1 MRLLFSLPMLVAL
14 LLQGVVTPASAQD
27 APAPREDDPSTTE
40 AALFLVL
47 PLGAKGLALGRAVTA
62 LPGAES
68 VWWNP
73 AGTASLEESRVTVF
87 RREDAVGEATAASV
101 LFRHQGLGVAGLSY
115 QLLDVGDQD
124 FRDQEGNVL
133 GTISFRNHL
142 ALVTA
147 ASALGPSVLV
157 GLNLK
162 LIQSRYSC
170 RGQCTDAGVTATT
183 YALDGG
189 LQLVDMGGLP
199 LRIGAMLAHA
209 GPDLQVQNEEQADP
223 LPVRIRLAAAYEVLG
238 HVVDGDD
245 FRLDLAVEL
254 EDRWRDVSRGRTSP
268 ATYVGAEFAAGGQ
281 ARLLLR
287 AGYVFGAA
295 LQVDGAAVGL
305 GVDYEGLDLSIAKSL
320 STSSLTGESEPIQI
334 TLGIGF

>member
-1 MRLLFSLPMLVAL
+1 MRLLLPRLLVAL
-14 LLQGVVTPASAQD
+14 LLPAATHGGVAAQEAPPPLEDDRASA
-27 APAPREDDPSTTE
+27 TE
-40 AALFLVL
+40 GALFLVL

-73 AGTASLEESRVTVF
+73 AGVAALENSRVTVF
-87 RREDAVGEATAASV
+87 RREDAVGEATAASL
-101 LFRHQGLGVAGLSY
+101 LFQREGLGVAGLSY

-142 ALVTA
+142 AVLTA
-147 ASALGPSVLV
+147 ATGLGPSVLV

-170 RGQCTDAGVTATT
+170 RGQCDDAGVTATT

-189 LQLVDMGGLP
+189 IQLVGMGGLP
-199 LRIGAMLAHA
+199 LRIGAMIAHA
-209 GPDLQVQNEEQADP
+209 GPNLQVQNEEQADP
-223 LPVRIRLAAAYEVLG
+223 LPTRVRLAAAYEILG
-238 HVVDGDD
+238 HIVETEDL
-245 FRLDLAVEL
+245 RLDVAVEL
-254 EDRWRDVSRGRTSP
+254 EDRWRDIDSPSP
-268 ATYVGAEFAAGGQ
+268 ATYVGAEFAAGGE

-305 GVDYEGLDLSIAKSL
+305 GVRYERLDLSIAKSL
-320 STSSLTGESEPIQI
+320 STSSLTGESEPIQV
-334 TLGIGF
+334 TLGIGL

>member
-1 MRLLFSLPMLVAL
+1 MRPFRSLPLFAVLAMHVVA
-14 LLQGVVTPASAQD
+14 TPCAAQD
-27 APAPREDDPSTTE
+27 PPADDPSTTE
-40 AALFLVL
+40 GALFLVL

-73 AGTASLEESRVTVF
+73 AGTAALDESRVTVF
-87 RREDAVGEATAASV
+87 RRDDAVGEATAASV
-101 LFRHQGLGVAGLSY
+101 LFRHRRLGVAGIAY

-124 FRDQEGNVL
+124 FRDGEGNVL

-142 ALVTA
+142 AVLTTA
-147 ASALGPSVLV
+147 TALGPSVLV

-223 LPVRIRLAAAYEVLG
+223 LPIRIRLAAAYEVLG
-238 HVVDGDD
+238 HVVEGDD
-245 FRLDLAVEL
+245 FRLDLAVEV

-268 ATYVGAEFAAGGQ
+268 ATYVGAEFAAGAE

-305 GVDYEGLDLSIAKSL
+305 GMRYEGLDLSIAKSL

>member
-1 MRLLFSLPMLVAL
+1 MRTPLSLLLVAL
-14 LLQGVVTPASAQD
+14 LPVVAAVPAAAQD
-27 APAPREDDPSTTE
+27 RDDDGSATE
-40 AALFLVL
+40 GALFLVL

-73 AGTASLEESRVTVF
+73 AGTAELEESRVTVF

-101 LFRHQGLGVAGLSY
+101 LFRRDGLGIAGLSY

-124 FRDQEGNVL
+124 FRDEEGNVL

-142 ALVTA
+142 AVLTA
-147 ASALGPSVLV
+147 ATGLGPSVLV

-183 YALDGG
+183 YAVDGG
-189 LQLVDMGGLP
+189 VQLVNLGDLP
-199 LRIGAMLAHA
+199 LRIGAMIAHA

-223 LPVRIRLAAAYEVLG
+223 LPVRLRVAAAYEVLG
-238 HVVDGDD
+238 HVVESQDV
-245 FRLDLAVEL
+245 RLDVAVEV
-254 EDRWRDVSRGRTSP
+254 EDRWRDPGSP
-268 ATYVGAEFAAGGQ
+268 ATYVGTELSAGRE

-305 GVDYEGLDLSIAKSL
+305 GVRYEGLDLSIAKSL
-320 STSSLTGESEPIQI
+320 STSSLTGESEPVQI

>member
-1 MRLLFSLPMLVAL
+1 MRTPLSLLLAAL
-14 LLQGVVTPASAQD
+14 LSLTAAVPAAAQD
-27 APAPREDDPSTTE
+27 RDDDGSAPEG
-40 AALFLVL
+40 ALFLVL

-73 AGTASLEESRVTVF
+73 AGTAELEESRVTVF

-101 LFRHQGLGVAGLSY
+101 LFRRAGLGIAGLSY

-124 FRDQEGNVL
+124 FRDEEGNVL

-142 ALVTA
+142 AMLTA
-147 ASALGPSVLV
+147 ATGLGRSVLV

-183 YALDGG
+183 YAVDGG
-189 LQLVDMGGLP
+189 VQLVDLGGLP
-199 LRIGAMLAHA
+199 LRIGAMIAHA

-223 LPVRIRLAAAYEVLG
+223 LPVRLRVAAAYEVLG
-238 HVVDGDD
+238 HVVESQDV
-245 FRLDLAVEL
+245 RLDVAVEL
-254 EDRWRDVSRGRTSP
+254 EDRWRDPGSP
-268 ATYVGAEFAAGGQ
+268 ATYVGAELSAGRD

-305 GVDYEGLDLSIAKSL
+305 GVRYEGLDLSIAKSL
-320 STSSLTGESEPIQI
+320 STSSLTGESEPVQI